1 MRYSDLLQK
10 CNSAKDVYNAQSEIA
25 DKSDLKIQEHMLCY
39 ERGEVDATQ
48 VQQVSKQ
55 GVLIKYKAEL
65 ATNNYKKQLKEMNT
79 ALKGEFEETYKPDL
93 MKLQELEEARI
104 GFQKFCMDKY
114 IQTLTTISQTIT
126 HVTKQ
131 CH

>member
-1 MRYSDLLQK
+1 M
-10 CNSAKDVYNAQSEIA
+10 YNAQSEIA
-25 DKSDLKIQEHMLCY
+25 DKSDLKIQEHMLSY

-65 ATNNYKKQLKEMNT
+65 ATNNYKKQLKEINT

-104 GFQKFCMDKY
+104 GF
-114 IQTLTTISQTIT
+114 
-126 HVTKQ
+126 
-131 CH
+131 

>member
-1 MRYSDLLQK
+1 
-10 CNSAKDVYNAQSEIA
+10 
-25 DKSDLKIQEHMLCY
+25 MLCY